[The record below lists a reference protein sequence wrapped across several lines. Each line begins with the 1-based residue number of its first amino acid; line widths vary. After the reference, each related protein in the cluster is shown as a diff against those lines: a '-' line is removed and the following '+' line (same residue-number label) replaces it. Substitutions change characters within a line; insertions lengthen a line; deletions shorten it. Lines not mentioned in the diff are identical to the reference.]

1 MSTLSSLS
9 FVLSM
14 VTNQK
19 NNKLQGLRKRKN
31 EFQGLRRDELQ
42 MDSSDELLTKG
53 QKEKICEGLRRDE
66 LQMAKKKKLAG
77 PPA

>member
-1 MSTLSSLS
+1 
-9 FVLSM
+9 M

-19 NNKLQGLRKRKN
+19 IIKLQGLPKRKKK
-31 EFQGLRRDELQ
+31 FQGLRRDELQ
-42 MDSSDELLTKG
+42 MDSSDELLTKRRK
-53 QKEKICEGLRRDE
+53 QKICEGLRRDE

>member
-1 MSTLSSLS
+1 
-9 FVLSM
+9 M

-19 NNKLQGLRKRKN
+19 KNKWQCLPKRKN
-31 EFQGLRRDELQ
+31 KFQGLRRDELQ
-42 MDSSDELLTKG
+42 MDSSDELLTKRPK
-53 QKEKICEGLRRDE
+53 QKNCEGLRRDE